1 MRQISSCPEKSEQ
14 IMSDYS
20 LRYATPQAWVDT
32 VMADFDSFL
41 IDHAAAEKKASGM
54 AVSML
59 SHYPDR
65 TELVLAMS
73 DLAIEE
79 MVHFRDVVKVMQKRN
94 LTLAPDTKD
103 TYINS
108 FRKHMRKGTDV
119 YFLDR
124 LLIGSIVE
132 ARGCERFGLV
142 AEALPDGELKKFYW
156 AITESERR
164 HDDLFSKLAYLYF
177 DKAIVDQRMDELL
190 DAEAE
195 IVKALPIVAAL
206 H

>member
-1 MRQISSCPEKSEQ
+1 MSSYHLKCTTS
-14 IMSDYS
+14 
-20 LRYATPQAWVDT
+20 QAWVDK
-32 VMADFDSFL
+32 VMNNFDLFL

-59 SHYPDR
+59 SHYPDKLA
-65 TELVLAMS
+65 LVVAMS

-79 MVHFRDVVKVMQKRN
+79 MVHFRDMIKLLHKRG
-94 LTLAPDTKD
+94 LILSPDTKD

-108 FRKHMRKGTDV
+108 FRQHLRTGADE

-132 ARGCERFGLV
+132 ARGCERFGLI
-142 AEALPDGELKKFYW
+142 AEALPAGELKNFYR
-156 AITESERR
+156 AIAESEQR
-164 HDDLFSKLAYLYF
+164 HNDLFLRLAYQYF
-177 DKAIVDQRMDELL
+177 DEHTVCSRLEDLL
-190 DAEAE
+190 IAEADL
-195 IVKALPIVAAL
+195 IQSLPVIAAL